1 MNFLSDREVKEE
13 LKEMLSWLNAFLG
26 EYEINYTIMSGTM
39 LGAVRH
45 GGFIPWDDD
54 IDIGLLR
61 NDYEKLIHIARDF
74 EDSKYKFEGFE
85 VEGFGRPFLKFINKE
100 IAVEIDNEED
110 HHLWIDIF
118 PFDGVPNHFSG
129 IYQFYFH
136 KVLRNIRNTKNEVTF
151 EKGLANQSSKIK
163 QLYNRLLRFITQKYS
178 ENDINRIII
187 RQAKERKIDK
197 CDYIED
203 ITWGNKKFPKR
214 CMEKLIDYKF
224 ENITVKGMK
233 DYDTYLKSIYGDYMK
248 LPPVEKRVNH
258 GIKSWRV
265 EENEK

>member
-1 MNFLSDREVKEE
+1 M
-13 LKEMLSWLNAFLG
+13 
-26 EYEINYTIMSGTM
+26 
-39 LGAVRH
+39 
-45 GGFIPWDDD
+45 
-54 IDIGLLR
+54 
-61 NDYEKLIHIARDF
+61 
-74 EDSKYKFEGFE
+74 
-85 VEGFGRPFLKFINKE
+85 
-100 IAVEIDNEED
+100 EIDNEED

-136 KVLRNIRNTKNEVTF
+136 KVIRNIRNTKNEVTF